1 MKWCAEQKKPP
12 LWRLFLCL
20 LLGADTEQGGASALQ
35 ARMHP
40 CIAGFFMSI
49 LLGFAAL

>member
-1 MKWCAEQKKPP
+1 MVCRAKKPP
-12 LWRLFLCL
+12 LWGLFLCL